1 MAASSLQAEEKAKTI
16 LQNQKEKYQIEFEKL
31 EKENNDLKVS
41 IEIIKKSPINIFFL
55 DQRSNIKTISIS
67 LYRIRKSY

>member
-31 EKENNDLKVS
+31 EKENNDLKVW
-41 IEIIKKSPINIFFL
+41 IEIIKKSPIKYFLL

>member
-31 EKENNDLKVS
+31 EKENNDLKV
-41 IEIIKKSPINIFFL
+41 
-55 DQRSNIKTISIS
+55 
-67 LYRIRKSY
+67 

>member
-1 MAASSLQAEEKAKTI
+1 MAANSLQAEEKAKTI